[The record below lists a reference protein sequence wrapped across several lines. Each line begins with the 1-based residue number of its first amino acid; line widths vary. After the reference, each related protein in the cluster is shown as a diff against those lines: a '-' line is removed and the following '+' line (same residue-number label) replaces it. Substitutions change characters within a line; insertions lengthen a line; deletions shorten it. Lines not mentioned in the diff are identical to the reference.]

1 MVLQKNTK
9 SALSLRI
16 IYVKFCKIKMGDI
29 VNMKGRAIELVKAAV
44 EADTAGN
51 YEQALK
57 LYLNSLEYFEAHLK
71 FEKNPSAKKM
81 IMAKARKINPCN
93 LVSFMESSRHC
104 LVLDALLRGGGTS
117 SVHRVSG
124 AR

>member
-1 MVLQKNTK
+1 MKFLRQQGNAQKKERRKNTPDARPICPH
-9 SALSLRI
+9 SA
-16 IYVKFCKIKMGDI
+16 YVKFCKIKMGDI

-81 IMAKARKINPCN
+81 IMAKARKINRCT
-93 LVSFMESSRHC
+93 LARSFMKSSR
-104 LVLDALLRGGGTS
+104 ALSCPGMLC
-117 SVHRVSG
+117 
-124 AR
+124 